1 MIIVGTVLTVSGCM
15 YVSEIR
21 AYGGVRK
28 GGWGVGGGGAR
39 ANHAHYVLNF
49 IFLDSSSFEKSELSG
64 KKDTHTISKMEWDEV
79 GVRLN

>member
-28 GGWGVGGGGAR
+28 GGWGVGGAR
-39 ANHAHYVLNF
+39 AT
-49 IFLDSSSFEKSELSG
+49 
-64 KKDTHTISKMEWDEV
+64 THIMF
-79 GVRLN
+79 